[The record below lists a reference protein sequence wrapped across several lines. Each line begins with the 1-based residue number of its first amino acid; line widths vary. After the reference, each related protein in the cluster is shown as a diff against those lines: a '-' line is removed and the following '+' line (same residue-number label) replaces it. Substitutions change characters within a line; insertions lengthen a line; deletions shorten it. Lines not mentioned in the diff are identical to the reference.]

1 MWPENMMAWAWGCSK
16 APWDF
21 QRNRKRE
28 KQVRG
33 AERTQ
38 VNTTEKGRVQSK
50 VRARDRARME
60 RKIQKMS
67 TSLAWSYWVGRQN
80 TGGRAK
86 GNRQKKKKQKKQTS
100 NSGVWMRHPH
110 VGGKGNPRGG
120 HKAAR

>member
-1 MWPENMMAWAWGCSK
+1 MWPENVMAWAWGCSK

-67 TSLAWSYWVGRQN
+67 TSLAWSYWVERQ
-80 TGGRAK
+80 TQEEEPK
-86 GNRQKKKKQKKQTS
+86 ETET
-100 NSGVWMRHPH
+100 
-110 VGGKGNPRGG
+110 
-120 HKAAR
+120 AAPCLVSVAQVKNVCYS

>member
-1 MWPENMMAWAWGCSK
+1 MWPENVMAWAWGCSK

-50 VRARDRARME
+50 VRARERARME

-86 GNRQKKKKQKKQTS
+86 GNR
-100 NSGVWMRHPH
+100 NSGPLLGVCGSSQECLLFL
-110 VGGKGNPRGG
+110 GGLGLFLSAGG
-120 HKAAR
+120 TRLH